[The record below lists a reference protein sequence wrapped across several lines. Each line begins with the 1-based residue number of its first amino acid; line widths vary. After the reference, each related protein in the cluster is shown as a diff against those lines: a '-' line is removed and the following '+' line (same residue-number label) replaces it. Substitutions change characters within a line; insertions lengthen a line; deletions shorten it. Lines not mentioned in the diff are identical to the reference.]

1 MSRNGFI
8 LMMIA
13 TVVAIAIGAMIA
25 ERYTGPGWSRTL
37 MVGGIAAVIVFPI
50 AMLAERLGWIKGKFD
65 PSKLGTPTD
74 GDGRDLRGGDQQ

>member
-13 TVVAIAIGAMIA
+13 TVVAIAIGATIA
-25 ERYTGPGWSRTL
+25 ERYTGPGWNRTL
-37 MVGGIAAVIVFPI
+37 MVGAIAAAIVFPI

-65 PSKLGTPTD
+65 PSKLGTPND